1 MTEIEKVRKR
11 LLELTRA
18 CNTTRGEE
26 REKLLVEK
34 EKVWQQYDKMRKQKW
49 REEEERWTK
58 RN

>member
-1 MTEIEKVRKR
+1 MTEIEKVRNR

-49 REEEERWTK
+49 REEEER
-58 RN
+58 

>member
-1 MTEIEKVRKR
+1 MIEIEKVRKR

-18 CNTTRGEE
+18 VNTTKGEE

-49 REEEERWTK
+49 REEEER
-58 RN
+58 